1 MERSKS
7 TKTSKERQEKVTIY
21 FDKRALE
28 QQKKEDEEIKQEELD
43 KKAEHEKNVETGKQA
58 VNAVGNLFLSPL
70 VLMLVWNWIMPGLF
84 GLPTIG
90 YLKAFGLYIMSRI
103 LFNHEDVNYDE

>member
-28 QQKKEDEEIKQEELD
+28 QQKKEDEEINQEELD
-43 KKAEHEKNVETGKQA
+43 KKAEMERNEEKGREV
-58 VNAVGNLFLSPL
+58 VNAIGNLFLSPL
-70 VLMLVWNWIMPGLF
+70 VLMLVWNACIPGLF
-84 GLPTIG
+84 GLATLG
-90 YLKAFGLYIMSRI
+90 YWSAMGLYVVFRI
-103 LFNHEDVNYDE
+103 LLKNP

>member
-7 TKTSKERQEKVTIY
+7 TKTSKERQKKVTIY

-43 KKAEHEKNVETGKQA
+43 KKAEQEKNIETGRQA

-70 VLMLVWNWIMPGLF
+70 VLMLVWNACIPGLF
-84 GLPTIG
+84 GLATLG
-90 YLKAFGLYIMSRI
+90 YWSAMGLYVIFRI
-103 LFNHEDVNYDE
+103 LLRNS

>member
-1 MERSKS
+1 MERSNQ

-28 QQKKEDEEIKQEELD
+28 QHKKEDEEIKQEELD
-43 KKAEHEKNVETGKQA
+43 KKAEQEKNIETGRQA

-70 VLMLVWNWIMPGLF
+70 VLMLVWNACIPGLF
-84 GLPTIG
+84 GLATLG
-90 YLKAFGLYIMSRI
+90 YWSAMGLYVIFRI
-103 LFNHEDVNYDE
+103 LLRNS